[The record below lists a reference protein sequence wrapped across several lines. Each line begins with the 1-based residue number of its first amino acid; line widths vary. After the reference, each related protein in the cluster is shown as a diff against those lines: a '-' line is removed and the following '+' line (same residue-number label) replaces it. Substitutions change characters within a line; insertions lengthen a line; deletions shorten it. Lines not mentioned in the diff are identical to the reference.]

1 METYLLWI
9 VVGFVLV
16 IVELLTGTFYLLVI
30 GVGAFAGAAVSWAGG
45 GFLAQAVGA
54 SAVALG
60 GVWLVNRWHRANRRS
75 SPKDDFLDL
84 GQPVVLES
92 WVDEQAG
99 MARVKY
105 RGTAWDA
112 RTAAGA
118 RPGGPGL
125 APASGPNSSGPPH
138 HQGGKPPGPPWGG

>member
-1 METYLLWI
+1 MEPYLVWI

-16 IVELLTGTFYLLVI
+16 IIELVTGTFYLVVF
-30 GVGAFAGAAVSWAGG
+30 GVGAFAGAAVAWAGG
-45 GFLAQAVGA
+45 GYLAQAVGA

-60 GVWLVNRWHRANRRS
+60 GAWVVNRWHRANRRS

-92 WVDEQAG
+92 WVDAEAG

-105 RGTAWDA
+105 RGTTWDA
-112 RTAAGA
+112 RIATEA
-118 RPGGPGL
+118 RPDLGATLFINGQDGSTL
-125 APASGPNSSGPPH
+125 LVGAA
-138 HQGGKPPGPPWGG
+138 KPSN